1 MDRMM
6 DRQDWKHYRPAPSMA
21 GGSNASAW
29 KTKPKLPFIKISFIF
44 LGFKHGYLKGVI
56 GVEYPLAE
64 AKQAQIEVRE
74 HKKGSKGKIV
84 INI

>member
-1 MDRMM
+1 
-6 DRQDWKHYRPAPSMA
+6 MA

-29 KTKPKLPFIKISFIF
+29 KTKPKRIFIKISLIF
-44 LGFKHGYLKGVI
+44 LGFKRGYLKGVI

-64 AKQAQIEVRE
+64 ANEAQIEVRE
-74 HKKGSKGKIV
+74 HKQGSKGKII